1 MNMSRQYRMTA
12 RAEAVAAM
20 RERIVDAAVL
30 LYTERDFADVELAAV
45 AERAG
50 TTVQTLLRHFGSKA
64 GLLDGAIAH
73 RSRRVV
79 DERADVPV
87 GDVGAIAAYLRRHYE
102 DDGDGVLLLLA
113 AERRSAVAA
122 DVAENGRRLHR
133 EWVARQ
139 FAGGLERLPTAAR
152 RRRLELLVAATDVYT
167 WKILRRDG
175 DLDAD
180 EYERA
185 VRELLT
191 SIQGAP

>member
-1 MNMSRQYRMTA
+1 MTA

-30 LYTERDFADVELAAV
+30 LYAERDFADVELAAI

-73 RSRRVV
+73 KSQRVV

-87 GDVGAIAAYLRRHYE
+87 GDVGATAAYLRRHYE
-102 DDGDGVLLLLA
+102 EDGDGVLLLLA

-122 DVAENGRRLHR
+122 DVAEKGRRLHR

-139 FAGGLERLPTAAR
+139 FAGGLEPLPSDAR
-152 RRRLELLVAATDVYT
+152 RRRLEQLVVATDVYT

-180 EYERA
+180 EYELA